1 MRDVFM
7 ELGKQAWLKN
17 GTWRSSLALYLESG
31 TKPGEVPAPEHLQ
44 ETILTA
50 GRRRRVAVES

>member
-1 MRDVFM
+1 M

-31 TKPGEVPAPEHLQ
+31 TKPGEAPKLEHLQ
-44 ETILTA
+44 ETTPTA
-50 GRRRRVAVES
+50 GRRRVVSE

>member
-31 TKPGEVPAPEHLQ
+31 LKPGEASKPEHLQ
-44 ETILTA
+44 EIVPTA
-50 GRRRRVAVES
+50 GRRRRVVAE